1 MRLQLFMLTIGTG
14 AILRIANGGEHETD
28 NSVDTTTFD
37 LPDDYLDSILQKLGQ
52 CIYHYVQYDGKKA
65 TIGCT
70 ATCGH
75 TETSLQARD
84 NSDEYEK
91 IPLEL
96 SDNLC
101 ILVTGNI
108 TCENGTVM
116 LLGYLGN
123 CTDGICNANQT
134 GPPITVLGSEETES
148 LAGTG
153 EGDEEESK
161 LNDEEQQQN

>member
-1 MRLQLFMLTIGTG
+1 MRLQLFMLTVSTG
-14 AILRIANGGEHETD
+14 AFLCIANGGEQETD
-28 NSVDTTTFD
+28 NSVDATTFD
-37 LPDDYLDSILQKLGQ
+37 LPDEYLDSIIQSLGQ
-52 CIYHYVQYDGKKA
+52 CIYHYVEYDEKKA

-75 TETSLQARD
+75 SEPSVQARG
-84 NSDEYEK
+84 NSHEPET

-108 TCENGTVM
+108 TCDNGTVM
-116 LLGYLGN
+116 LQGYLGN
-123 CTDGICNANQT
+123 CTDGICNANKT
-134 GPPITVLGSEETES
+134 GSPITILGSEETES

-153 EGDEEESK
+153 EVDEQES
-161 LNDEEQQQN
+161 N

>member
-1 MRLQLFMLTIGTG
+1 MLTVSTG
-14 AILRIANGGEHETD
+14 AFLCIANGGEQETD

-37 LPDDYLDSILQKLGQ
+37 LSDDYLASIAKRLGQ
-52 CIYHYVQYDGKKA
+52 CIYHYVEYDGKRA

-75 TETSLQARD
+75 TEPSLQARD
-84 NSDEYEK
+84 NSDEFET

-101 ILVTGNI
+101 ILVTGNF

-116 LLGYLGN
+116 LQGYLGN

-134 GPPITVLGSEETES
+134 GPPITILGSEETES
-148 LAGTG
+148 LAGTA
-153 EGDEEESK
+153 EDDEQESK
-161 LNDEEQQQN
+161 